1 MRHTGNSMEVPSRY
15 RPIRFSAFEVD
26 VRAGELRKHGLKVKL
41 QKQPFEVLAMLLKH
55 PGEVVM
61 REELRQKLW
70 PGNTF
75 VDFDVGLNTAIKK
88 LRHALEDSAETPR
101 FVETLPGRGYRFIL
115 PTNEAYDESSR
126 DSAIPRGG
134 AATLEKQAVAPNEQA
149 TAEPASLG
157 VRRGWR
163 TPWIIAVALIALLAG
178 FVLDVG
184 GLRKRLVE
192 GLAPAP
198 IQSIAVLPLEN
209 LSGDASQEYFVD
221 GVTDALTTELAQI
234 RALRVVSRTSVM
246 RYKET
251 KKPLPEIARELNVD
265 AVVEGAVVRSGER
278 VRLTAQLIHARTDRH
293 LWAESYERDLRDI
306 LALQSEVAR
315 AIANKIRVQVTPQEQ
330 THLAQAR
337 SVNTEAYTTYLKG
350 RYFWNQRTEE
360 KLRKAIEYFEDAIK
374 KDANFA
380 PAYSGLADSYGLFG
394 FSQYAALPPTEAERR
409 AEAAARKALELD
421 DTLAEAHT
429 ALGSI
434 QHRSKW
440 NWVEAERE
448 FRRAVELNPNY
459 SPAYQFYALY
469 LSSMGRQQEA
479 LDAIRRALELE
490 PASPIIN
497 AAAARQLIFARQY
510 DLAIEQLQK
519 ALELEPNF
527 MVAHVRL
534 GLVYERKGIYENAVA
549 ELGKARTLSQDN
561 PFVIAALGHAYSLSG
576 NRKRA
581 QELLAELKQLSKKR
595 YVSGYDMAV
604 IYCGLREP
612 EQAFAWLEKAYQ
624 DREGSLVY
632 LKVEPWLDPIR
643 ADPRFAQ
650 LVRRVGL
657 PP

>member
-1 MRHTGNSMEVPSRY
+1 MEVHSRS
-15 RPIRFSAFEVD
+15 RRIRFGVFEVD
-26 VRAGELRKHGLKVKL
+26 LYAGELRKHDLKVKL
-41 QKQPFEVLAMLLKH
+41 QEQPFEVLAMLLEH

-61 REELRQKLW
+61 RAELRHKLW
-70 PGNTF
+70 PGDTF

-88 LRHALEDSAETPR
+88 LRHALKDSAETPR
-101 FVETLPGRGYRFIL
+101 FVETLPRRGYRFIA
-115 PTNEAYDESSR
+115 PTNETSDESSR
-126 DSAIPRGG
+126 DSAIPR
-134 AATLEKQAVAPNEQA
+134 ADPATLEKQAVAPCEQA
-149 TAEPASLG
+149 TAEHAFLSA
-157 VRRGWR
+157 RRGWR
-163 TPWIIAVALIALLAG
+163 KPWIIAVALIALLAG

-184 GLRKRLVE
+184 RLRKRLVG
-192 GLAPAP
+192 GLAPDP

-246 RYKET
+246 RYEGT

-278 VRLTAQLIHARTDRH
+278 VRLTAQLIDARTDRH

-315 AIANKIRVQVTPQEQ
+315 TIANKIRVQLTPQEQ

-337 SVNTEAYTTYLKG
+337 LVNTEAYTAYLKG
-350 RYFWNQRTEE
+350 RYFWSQRTEE
-360 KLRKAIEYFEDAIK
+360 KLWKAIDYFEDAIK

-394 FSQYAALPPTEAERR
+394 FSQYAALPANEAERR

-429 ALGSI
+429 ALGAI

-448 FRRAVELNPNY
+448 FRRAIELNPNY
-459 SPAYQFYALY
+459 SPAYQFYALC

-479 LDAIRRALELE
+479 LAAIRRALELE

-510 DLAIEQLQK
+510 DLAIEQLQR

-534 GLVYERKGIYENAVA
+534 GLAYEQKGMYEDAVA
-549 ELGKARTLSQDN
+549 ELDKARTLSKEN
-561 PFVIAALGHAYSLSG
+561 PLVIAALGHAYALSG
-576 NRKRA
+576 NRRRA
-581 QELLAELKQLSKKR
+581 QELLADLKRLSKKR

-604 IYCGLREP
+604 IYSGLREP
-612 EQAFAWLEKAYQ
+612 DQAFAWLEKAYQ

-632 LKVEPWLDPIR
+632 LKVEPWLDPLR
-643 ADPRFAQ
+643 SDARFAD
-650 LVRRVGL
+650 LLRRMNL
-657 PP
+657 EP

>member
-1 MRHTGNSMEVPSRY
+1 MEVPSRS
-15 RPIRFSAFEVD
+15 RSIRFGVFEVD
-26 VRAGELRKHGLKVKL
+26 LRAGELRKHGLKVKL
-41 QKQPFEVLAMLLKH
+41 QEQPFEVLAMLLEH

-70 PGNTF
+70 PKDTF
-75 VDFDVGLNTAIKK
+75 VDFDVGLNTVIKK
-88 LRHALEDSAETPR
+88 LRHALGDSAETPR
-101 FVETLPGRGYRFIL
+101 FVETLPRRGYRFIA
-115 PTNEAYDESSR
+115 PTNEPSYESSR
-126 DSAIPRGG
+126 DSAIPRAGP
-134 AATLEKQAVAPNEQA
+134 ATVDKQAVAPSEQE

-157 VRRGWR
+157 ARRGWR
-163 TPWIIAVALIALLAG
+163 NPWIIAVALTALLAG

-209 LSGDASQEYFVD
+209 LSGDASQEYFAD

-246 RYKET
+246 RYKGT

-293 LWAESYERDLRDI
+293 LWAESYERDLRDTVT
-306 LALQSEVAR
+306 LQSEVAR
-315 AIANKIRVQVTPQEQ
+315 AVANKIRVQVTPQEQ
-330 THLAQAR
+330 THLAQTR
-337 SVNTEAYTTYLKG
+337 SVNTEAYTAYLMG

-374 KDANFA
+374 KDVNFA

-394 FSQYAALPPTEAERR
+394 FSQYAALPPGEAERR

-459 SPAYQFYALY
+459 SPAYQFYALC
-469 LSSMGRQQEA
+469 LSSVGRQQEA
-479 LDAIRRALELE
+479 LAAIRRALELE
-490 PASPIIN
+490 PASPIMN

-510 DLAIEQLQK
+510 DVAIEQLQK

-534 GLVYERKGIYENAVA
+534 GLVYEQKGMYQNAVA
-549 ELGKARTLSQDN
+549 ELNQARTPSKDN
-561 PFVIAALGHAYSLSG
+561 PLVIAALGHAYALSG

-604 IYCGLREP
+604 IYSGLREP
-612 EQAFAWLEKAYQ
+612 DQAFAWLEKAYQ

-643 ADPRFAQ
+643 SDRRFPE

>member
-1 MRHTGNSMEVPSRY
+1 MSTLPAPPKVLRFGIFEADSRN
-15 RPIRFSAFEVD
+15 
-26 VRAGELRKHGLKVKL
+26 GELRKHGLRVKL
-41 QKQPFEVLAMLLKH
+41 HEQPFQVLLALLDH
-55 PGEVVM
+55 PDKVVT
-61 REELRQKLW
+61 REELRQRLW
-70 PGNTF
+70 PADTF
-75 VDFDVGLNTAIKK
+75 VDFDNGLNGAINR
-88 LRHALEDSAETPR
+88 LREALGDSAESPR
-101 FVETLPGRGYRFIL
+101 FIETIPRRGYRFIG
-115 PTNEAYDESSR
+115 PVHEPSEGTAGTVT
-126 DSAIPRGG
+126 PGG
-134 AATLEKQAVAPNEQA
+134 TRRQGLWIAAVAVA
-149 TAEPASLG
+149 GVLAVLG
-157 VRRGWR
+157 LNFR
-163 TPWIIAVALIALLAG
+163 
-178 FVLDVG
+178 
-184 GLRKRLVE
+184 GLRERLL
-192 GLAPAP
+192 GNPRPGP

-234 RALRVVSRTSVM
+234 RALRVVSRTSAM
-246 RYKET
+246 RYKGT

-315 AIANKIRVQVTPQEQ
+315 AIANKIRVQVTPEEQ

-337 SVNTEAYTTYLKG
+337 SVNTEAYTAYLKG
-350 RYFWNQRTEE
+350 RYFWSQRTEE
-360 KLRKAIEYFEDAIK
+360 KIWKAIEYFEDAIK
-374 KDANFA
+374 KDVNFA

-394 FSQYAALPPTEAERR
+394 SSQYAALLPTEAERR

-429 ALGSI
+429 ALGAI

-459 SPAYQFYALY
+459 TPAYQFYALC
-469 LSSMGRQQEA
+469 LSSVGRQQEA
-479 LDAIRRALELE
+479 LAAIRRALELE

-534 GLVYERKGIYENAVA
+534 GLVYEQKGMYEDAFA
-549 ELGKARTLSQDN
+549 ELDKARTLSKDN
-561 PFVIAALGHAYSLSG
+561 PFVIAAVGHAYALSG

-595 YVSGYDMAV
+595 YVSSYDMAV
-604 IYCGLREP
+604 IYSGLREP
-612 EQAFAWLEKAYQ
+612 DQAFAWLEKAYQ
-624 DREGSLVY
+624 DREGLLVY

-643 ADPRFAQ
+643 SDRRFAE

>member
-1 MRHTGNSMEVPSRY
+1 MEIPSRS
-15 RPIRFSAFEVD
+15 RRIRFGVFEVD
-26 VRAGELRKHGLKVKL
+26 VCAGELRKDGLKVKL
-41 QKQPFEVLAMLLKH
+41 QEQPFEVLAMLLEH

-61 REELRQKLW
+61 REELRHKLW
-70 PGNTF
+70 PGDTF

-88 LRHALEDSAETPR
+88 LRHALKDSAETPR
-101 FVETLPGRGYRFIL
+101 FVETLPRRGYRFIA
-115 PTNEAYDESSR
+115 PTNETSDESSR
-126 DSAIPRGG
+126 DSAIPCAGLFLKSRRVG
-134 AATLEKQAVAPNEQA
+134 APCGQA
-149 TAEPASLG
+149 TAEPAFLG
-157 VRRGWR
+157 ARRGWR
-163 TPWIIAVALIALLAG
+163 KPWIIAVALIALLAG

-184 GLRKRLVE
+184 RLRKRLVG
-192 GLAPAP
+192 GLAPDP

-246 RYKET
+246 RYEGT

-278 VRLTAQLIHARTDRH
+278 VRLTAQLIDARTDRH

-315 AIANKIRVQVTPQEQ
+315 AIANKIRVQLTPQEQ

-337 SVNTEAYTTYLKG
+337 LVNTEAYTAYLKG
-350 RYFWNQRTEE
+350 RYFWSQRTEE
-360 KLRKAIEYFEDAIK
+360 KLWKAIDYFEDAIK

-394 FSQYAALPPTEAERR
+394 FSQYAALPANEAERR

-429 ALGSI
+429 ALGAI

-448 FRRAVELNPNY
+448 FRRAIELNPNY
-459 SPAYQFYALY
+459 SPAYQFYALC

-479 LDAIRRALELE
+479 LAAIRRALELE

-510 DLAIEQLQK
+510 DLAIEQLQR

-534 GLVYERKGIYENAVA
+534 GLAYEQKGMYEDAVA
-549 ELGKARTLSQDN
+549 ELDKARTLSKEN
-561 PFVIAALGHAYSLSG
+561 PLVIAALGHAYALSG
-576 NRKRA
+576 NRRRA
-581 QELLAELKQLSKKR
+581 QELLADLKRLSKKR

-604 IYCGLREP
+604 IYSGLREP
-612 EQAFAWLEKAYQ
+612 DQAFAWLEKAYQ

-643 ADPRFAQ
+643 SDPRFQ
-650 LVRRVGL
+650 DLIRRMAF

>member
-1 MRHTGNSMEVPSRY
+1 MEVPSRS
-15 RPIRFSAFEVD
+15 RPIRFGVFEVD
-26 VRAGELRKHGLKVKL
+26 LRAGELRKHGLKVKL
-41 QKQPFEVLAMLLKH
+41 QEQPFEVLAMLLEH

-70 PGNTF
+70 PRDTF

-101 FVETLPGRGYRFIL
+101 FVETLPRRGYRFMA
-115 PTNEAYDESSR
+115 PTNEASDESSR
-126 DSAIPRGG
+126 DSAIPRTGP
-134 AATLEKQAVAPNEQA
+134 ATHEKQAVAPCEQA

-157 VRRGWR
+157 ARRGWR
-163 TPWIIAVALIALLAG
+163 KPWIIAVVLIALPAG

-234 RALRVVSRTSVM
+234 RALRVISRTSVM
-246 RYKET
+246 RYKGT

-265 AVVEGAVVRSGER
+265 AVVEGALVRSGER

-330 THLAQAR
+330 TRLAQAR
-337 SVNTEAYTTYLKG
+337 SVNPEAYEAYLKG
-350 RYFWNQRTEE
+350 RYFWSQRTEE

-374 KDANFA
+374 KDVNFA

-429 ALGSI
+429 ALGAI

-448 FRRAVELNPNY
+448 FRRAVELNPDY
-459 SPAYQFYALY
+459 TPAYQFYALC
-469 LSSMGRQQEA
+469 LSSVGRQQEA
-479 LDAIRRALELE
+479 LAAIRRALELE

-534 GLVYERKGIYENAVA
+534 GLVYEQKGMYEDAVA
-549 ELGKARTLSQDN
+549 ELDKARTLSKDN
-561 PFVIAALGHAYSLSG
+561 PLVIAALGHAYALSG
-576 NRKRA
+576 SRKRA

-595 YVSGYDMAV
+595 YVSAYDMAV
-604 IYCGLREP
+604 IYSGLREP
-612 EQAFAWLEKAYQ
+612 DQAFAWLEKAYQ

-643 ADPRFAQ
+643 SDRRFAE
-650 LVRRVGL
+650 LVRSVGL